1 MTNDNNNQSEN
12 PSADTEANLP
22 VEHFDM
28 SEVAAEESAASIIL
42 SQYAASEAISIDT
55 TTTFDAATIAITT
68 FETQTTEEAVAPQ
81 ALAPA
86 EAETA
91 EVEAKMP
98 ESEATEET
106 TVKADVT
113 ETEAASEL
121 VEAETANAEAVEV
134 EPVEAE
140 LPAALAA
147 AAETRVTEVAEVQ
160 EELPEAES
168 AEEVTIEVDAAK
180 TEEAT
185 ESVEAESAE
194 AENLEIVPREQAET
208 PAETTQQL
216 PSTIEESQKAETAAP
231 QSEDLDAKATDE
243 KQKKNGSEKT
253 LFTDFELDRR
263 VELAVQAAGY
273 VNPTPVQ
280 QKIIPQMLAGRDILA
295 QSQTG
300 TGKTAAFALPI
311 LSNLQPKA
319 RLPQALILTPT
330 RELATQVAESFETY
344 GANLPKLRIASIY
357 GGTDYVGQL
366 RALKRGVQV
375 VVGTPGRVIDHLNR
389 GTLQLDMLQCVV
401 LDEADEMLNMG
412 FQEDVE
418 KILDQTP
425 EEKQMT
431 LFSATMPD
439 AIQRIA
445 DQHLHDPYKIVV
457 RKKQLTADSVEQR
470 CVFIE
475 NKQKVELLARLL
487 EVDECDGVIVFT
499 KTKDQTISVSEHLS
513 ARGFKAA
520 ALNGDLPQARRERT
534 VDQLKAGK
542 INILVATD
550 VAARGLDVQRVSHVI
565 NFDLPHDSESYVHRI
580 GRTGRAGRSGIAY
593 IFLNERERGKLRLI
607 ERATKKTIQIVEP
620 PSSEQL
626 SAARIAAFKETVLKH
641 VDADEVELYQQIL
654 TELVNESGQDLET
667 IAAGM
672 AHMARGGRP
681 LVAQPLQSPKPR
693 EKRGRERFED
703 GRRDR
708 RDDRPQRGRKR
719 EGDFNRRGPRPVE
732 SGMQRFWIGVGRE
745 DGVRPG
751 NIVGAVANEAG
762 IPGSDIGPIQ
772 IRDHFSTIDLPA
784 EAAQA
789 ALQTLQHTWVSGK
802 QLKIRVFEERGND
815 SRTIKDRK
823 PRKFSGGDSF
833 ARGKKP
839 GGKKNFGKKP
849 FAKKPSGKKSF
860 SKKPFRKKG

>member
-1 MTNDNNNQSEN
+1 MANDNNNHPEN
-12 PSADTEANLP
+12 PSVDTETNLSA
-22 VEHFDM
+22 EQLGL
-28 SEVAAEESAASIIL
+28 SEAVAGESASSIIL
-42 SQYAASEAISIDT
+42 SQYAATETSSIDT
-55 TTTFDAATIAITT
+55 TTFDAGTIAITT
-68 FETQTTEEAVAPQ
+68 FATQTTDEMVEPQ
-81 ALAPA
+81 PQELA
-86 EAETA
+86 EIETTEDETTEVETVQAETA
-91 EVEAKMP
+91 EVETA
-98 ESEATEET
+98 E
-106 TVKADVT
+106 V
-113 ETEAASEL
+113 
-121 VEAETANAEAVEV
+121 ETAEV
-134 EPVEAE
+134 RAE
-140 LPAALAA
+140 LIG
-147 AAETRVTEVAEVQ
+147 T
-160 EELPEAES
+160 ES
-168 AEEVTIEVDAAK
+168 AEEVTVEAESGE
-180 TEEAT
+180 TEEAV
-185 ESVEAESAE
+185 ESVEAESAD
-194 AENLEIVPREQAET
+194 AEDLEVALAEQPET
-208 PAETTQQL
+208 LAETTEETT
-216 PSTIEESQKAETAAP
+216 STAESQGAEAAAP
-231 QSEDLDAKATDE
+231 RTEDRAPRAEEEKPSKKDSEA
-243 KQKKNGSEKT
+243 

-431 LFSATMPD
+431 LFSATMPEP
-439 AIQRIA
+439 IQRIA

-499 KTKDQTISVSEHLS
+499 KTKDQTISVSEHLT

-681 LVAQPLQSPKPR
+681 LVAQPLESPRPR
-693 EKRGRERFED
+693 ERRGRDRFED
-703 GRRDR
+703 RRRDR
-708 RDDRPQRGRKR
+708 RDARPQRGRNR

-815 SRTIKDRK
+815 SRTFKDRK

-849 FAKKPSGKKSF
+849 FAKKPGGKKSF
-860 SKKPFRKKG
+860 SKKPSRKKG

>member
-1 MTNDNNNQSEN
+1 MANDKDNYPEN
-12 PSADTEANLP
+12 PSVDAETNLSAELLSMPEAVP
-22 VEHFDM
+22 G
-28 SEVAAEESAASIIL
+28 ESASSIIL
-42 SQYAASEAISIDT
+42 SQCAATETTSIDT
-55 TTTFDAATIAITT
+55 MTFDAATIAITT
-68 FETQTTEEAVAPQ
+68 FETQTTEEMVEPPPQ
-81 ALAPA
+81 ESA

-91 EVEAKMP
+91 KAETAKA
-98 ESEATEET
+98 ETAEIEATE
-106 TVKADVT
+106 VK
-113 ETEAASEL
+113 
-121 VEAETANAEAVEV
+121 
-134 EPVEAE
+134 AE
-140 LPAALAA
+140 LP
-147 AAETRVTEVAEVQ
+147 ET
-160 EELPEAES
+160 ES
-168 AEEVTIEVDAAK
+168 AEEVNIDADSAESAGAAESLEANSGEVEDLETASAGK
-180 TEEAT
+180 VETTAETSEEAT
-185 ESVEAESAE
+185 PANSESQQAE
-194 AENLEIVPREQAET
+194 AAT
-208 PAETTQQL
+208 PQTEKTA
-216 PSTIEESQKAETAAP
+216 PKAEEEKLRKKD
-231 QSEDLDAKATDE
+231 SE
-243 KQKKNGSEKT
+243 T

-330 RELATQVAESFETY
+330 RELATQVAQSFETY

-418 KILDQTP
+418 KILEQTP

-431 LFSATMPD
+431 LFSATMPEP
-439 AIQRIA
+439 IQRIA

-487 EVDECDGVIVFT
+487 EIDECDGVIVFT
-499 KTKDQTISVSEHLS
+499 KTKDQTISVSEHLA
-513 ARGFKAA
+513 ARGLKAA

-626 SAARIAAFKETVLKH
+626 SAARIAAFKETVLQH

-693 EKRGRERFED
+693 EKRGRDRFED
-703 GRRDR
+703 GRRNR

-815 SRTIKDRK
+815 SRTFRDRK

-849 FAKKPSGKKSF
+849 FAKKPGGKKSF
-860 SKKPFRKKG
+860 SKKPSRNKG